1 MSKEGKEKV
10 QKLVKEI
17 LDISFP
23 LCKHEDPNVCQ
34 KLAILNSKAYEV
46 QKLLDRK
53 EIE

>member
-1 MSKEGKEKV
+1 MGKEGKEKA

-23 LCKHEDPNVCQ
+23 LCKHADPDVCQ
-34 KLAILNSKAYEV
+34 KLAILNNKAYEV
-46 QKLLDRK
+46 LKLLDHG